1 MRVFLAVFLF
11 SYTLGC
17 NRVQSLSDGQ
27 QFETWAGEKA
37 MELCWGKENT
47 RKYLV
52 DMKRA
57 VSKCKQQD
65 APELELPPFRSSYK
79 FVNMLMNS
87 ADKMDQYKVLNF
99 MKSFRGNQR
108 GNYHKHSSYNEYDE
122 FMETML
128 KSQMMEMLENYMNAD
143 SYKNSNFDIPYS
155 GKFGMLRNK
164 RDSGDAIRDIEL
176 GDKLVAK
183 INSYKDSRVAEIGN
197 MTCVLREVGV
207 LNVEN
212 QVDTQLLKQKL
223 AEFTVPSKWFKNKFE
238 ELIDNCYE
246 IATNLPTSILE
257 ENVVSGDF
265 GQVNVGQ
272 VKYFMKCYY
281 QHHAKLCMDLDTRN
295 KIEENYGPVEDML
308 DQTGWTEYQLI
319 SAFQQLILN
328 EEKEFF

>member
-1 MRVFLAVFLF
+1 M
-11 SYTLGC
+11 
-17 NRVQSLSDGQ
+17 
-27 QFETWAGEKA
+27 
-37 MELCWGKENT
+37 
-47 RKYLV
+47 
-52 DMKRA
+52 
-57 VSKCKQQD
+57 
-65 APELELPPFRSSYK
+65 
-79 FVNMLMNS
+79 
-87 ADKMDQYKVLNF
+87 
-99 MKSFRGNQR
+99 
-108 GNYHKHSSYNEYDE
+108 
-122 FMETML
+122 
-128 KSQMMEMLENYMNAD
+128 
-143 SYKNSNFDIPYS
+143 
-155 GKFGMLRNK
+155 
-164 RDSGDAIRDIEL
+164 
-176 GDKLVAK
+176 
-183 INSYKDSRVAEIGN
+183 AEIGN

-238 ELIDNCYE
+238 DLIDNCYE

>member
-1 MRVFLAVFLF
+1 
-11 SYTLGC
+11 
-17 NRVQSLSDGQ
+17 
-27 QFETWAGEKA
+27 

-52 DMKRA
+52 DIKRA

-87 ADKMDQYKVLNF
+87 ADEMDQYKINKMFNF
-99 MKSFRGNQR
+99 MKSFRGNQHD
-108 GNYHKHSSYNEYDE
+108 NYYKHSSDNQYDE

-143 SYKNSNFDIPYS
+143 SYKNSNFNIPYS

-246 IATNLPTSILE
+246 IAANLPTSILE

-281 QHHAKLCMDLDTRN
+281 QHHAKLCMDQDTRN

-308 DQTGWTEYQLI
+308 EQTGWTEYQLF

-328 EEKEFF
+328 EENEFF